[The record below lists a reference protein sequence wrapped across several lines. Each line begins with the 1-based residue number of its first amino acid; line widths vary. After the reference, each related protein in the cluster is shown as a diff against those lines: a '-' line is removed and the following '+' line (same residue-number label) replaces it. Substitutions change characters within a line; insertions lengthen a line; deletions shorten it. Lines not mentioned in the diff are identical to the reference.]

1 LTVPQPWA
9 ESGKPHYERWG
20 EQRKAEGKYVSV
32 IRYREHIVPIVTAIR
47 EHAGTLDVGLRN
59 HESAPSYCRGARL

>member
-1 LTVPQPWA
+1 PLWA

-20 EQRKAEGKYVSV
+20 EQRKAEGKYASV

-47 EHAGTLDVGLRN
+47 EHAGILDVKLRDR
-59 HESAPSYCRGARL
+59 ESEPSYCRDAHL